1 MPPRKKNNEEK
12 IEINEDLES
21 LISSLRKDINKES
34 ETKISFDLE
43 GEDSPTK
50 VSRYI
55 DSGSKLLNFAI
66 SGDIKKG
73 YPEGRV
79 LDLHGDYGL
88 GKTHLAI
95 QLAKSVQKSGG
106 IVVYCDVENAI
117 SIENLKTLGVNLKK
131 LVYVQPTY
139 TEQVF
144 EVAEKTIAKSRA
156 LNKDIP
162 ILWIWDSVTSSSP
175 KAELE
180 NTYESNQMGLQ
191 ARVLSKGFRKITQT
205 IGHNK
210 ITFLCLSQIRQNIG
224 VMFGDNITVP
234 GGKALPF
241 ASSIRVRLSSGSKVK
256 DKDENVI
263 GINVV
268 ATIIKNKISN
278 PFRKCEFQIH
288 FGSGIKEDEEI
299 LAVLEKAGEI
309 EVDGNKYEFKTAG
322 PVKHFIENGEIRS
335 FKKSAWNSLMTEKQ
349 ELIDK
354 ILQKALCSKF
364 NLNIDPLSLEDVQE
378 IQRLQ
383 NEME

>member
-1 MPPRKKNNEEK
+1 MPPKKKDKQEN
-12 IEINEDLES
+12 IEINGDIDEV
-21 LISSLRKDINKES
+21 ISSLRKDINKES
-34 ETKISFDLE
+34 ETKLSFDLE
-43 GEDSPTK
+43 GEDSPSK

-66 SGDIKKG
+66 SGDINKG
-73 YPEGRV
+73 FPEGRI
-79 LDLHGDYGL
+79 LDVHGDYGL
-88 GKTHLAI
+88 GKSHLAI
-95 QLAKSVQKSGG
+95 QLAKSVQKLGG

-117 SIENLKTLGVNLKK
+117 SVENLKTLGINLKK
-131 LVYVQPTY
+131 MVYVQPTY

-144 EVAEKTIAKSRA
+144 DVAEKTIIKSRA
-156 LNKDIP
+156 MNKNVP
-162 ILWIWDSVTSSSP
+162 ILFIWDSVSSSSP
-175 KAELE
+175 RDEQE
-180 NTYESNQMGLQ
+180 NSMEKNFMGLQ

-224 VMFGDNITVP
+224 VMFGDNIVVP

-268 ATIIKNKISN
+268 ANVIKNKISN
-278 PFRKCEFQIH
+278 PFRKCEFRIH
-288 FGSGIKEDEEI
+288 FGEGIKEDEEI

-322 PVKHFIENGEIRS
+322 PVKHFIENGETRS
-335 FKKSAWNSLMTEKQ
+335 FKKSAWNSLMLEKQ

>member
-1 MPPRKKNNEEK
+1 M
-12 IEINEDLES
+12 
-21 LISSLRKDINKES
+21 
-34 ETKISFDLE
+34 
-43 GEDSPTK
+43 
-50 VSRYI
+50 
-55 DSGSKLLNFAI
+55 
-66 SGDIKKG
+66 
-73 YPEGRV
+73 

-268 ATIIKNKISN
+268 ANVIKNKISN
-278 PFRKCEFQIH
+278 PFRKCEFRIH
-288 FGSGIKEDEEI
+288 FGEGIKEDEEI